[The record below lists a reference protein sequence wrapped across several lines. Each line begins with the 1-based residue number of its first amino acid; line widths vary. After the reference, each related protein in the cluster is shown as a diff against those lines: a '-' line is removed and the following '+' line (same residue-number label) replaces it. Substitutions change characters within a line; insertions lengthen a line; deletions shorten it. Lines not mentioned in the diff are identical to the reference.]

1 MSVPPRDAIKSEP
14 DVPLS
19 SSSPDVKINTWA
31 SAKLVRVSFP
41 NGSPMV
47 SATRLLAAEIAEAT
61 PDASAASVT
70 AREPSSLMYAPLRI
84 VE

>member
-1 MSVPPRDAIKSEP
+1 MPPRDAIKSGP

-19 SSSPDVKINTWA
+19 SSSPDVKINIWA
-31 SAKLVRVSFP
+31 SAKLVLVSFP
-41 NGSPMV
+41 SGSPMV
-47 SATRLLAAEIAEAT
+47 SATKLLAEVIAEAT

-70 AREPSSLMYAPLRI
+70 ASDPSSLIYEPLRM